1 MGIQN
6 CKRCG
11 KVFVS
16 TGSPICQDCVK
27 KEDEQ
32 FGVVKKYL
40 TEKPGSS
47 VERIS
52 RDTGIQADLVARFV
66 RQGRIVG
73 TGQENTDSSVCSICK
88 RPISKGK
95 ICARCYSALSGLP
108 SKELAGIG
116 QAERPDSGFDK
127 ESPKAK
133 SGEQMYT
140 MELIRRRR
148 K

>member
-6 CKRCG
+6 CRRCG

-32 FGVVKKYL
+32 FDVVKKYL
-40 TEKPGSS
+40 TENPGSS
-47 VERIS
+47 VESIS
-52 RDTGIQADLVARFV
+52 RDTGIPVELVARFV

-73 TGQENTDSSVCSICK
+73 TGQENTGSSVCSICK

-108 SKELAGIG
+108 SKKLAGID
-116 QAERPDSGFDK
+116 QAERPDLGFYK
-127 ESPKAK
+127 ESPESR